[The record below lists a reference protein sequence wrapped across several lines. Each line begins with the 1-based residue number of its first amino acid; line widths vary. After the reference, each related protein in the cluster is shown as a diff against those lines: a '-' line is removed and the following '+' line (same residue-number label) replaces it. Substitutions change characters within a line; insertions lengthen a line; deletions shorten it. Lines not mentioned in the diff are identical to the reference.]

1 MIENFGTRSRKHKVI
16 YGEALSESQA
26 WPAVLQ
32 PGKTLTYSLF
42 PLAESDRFLVFER
55 NHNYNMLFLL
65 LMLVVVVIVVP
76 TAVAAAG
83 GGGGRRVAVLPS
95 SMSGRTA

>member
-1 MIENFGTRSRKHKVI
+1 MIEKFGTRSRKHKVI

-32 PGKTLTYSLF
+32 PGKALTYSLF
-42 PLAESDRFLVFER
+42 PLVESDRFLVFER
-55 NHNYNMLFLL
+55 NHNMLFLL
-65 LMLVVVVIVVP
+65 LMLVVVVIVCP

-83 GGGGRRVAVLPS
+83 GGGGRRVVVLPS
-95 SMSGRTA
+95 SISGRTA